1 MSQSTCVYRERVQ
14 RYRGT
19 WYTERERYTVHRERY
34 TENHRQRYVERH
46 VEREANRERHRE
58 RQRERHRERHRESD
72 RERYTER
79 YTEAM
84 GGMRERNKVYHRYH
98 RRGETFMSDARTAGV
113 RNPRN

>member
-1 MSQSTCVYRERVQ
+1 MCTEGGTEVQSYMVQREREVH
-14 RYRGT
+14 GT
-19 WYTERERYTVHRERY
+19 QRERY

-58 RQRERHRERHRESD
+58 RQRERHRESD

-84 GGMRERNKVYHRYH
+84 GGTRERNKVYHRYH
-98 RRGETFMSDARTAGV
+98 RSGETFMPDARTAGV